1 MSEVEMIPDTEIIY
15 ADPYAQRCEVVRQ
28 LILTYE
34 ELQTEEGKAALM
46 RAIDRLI
53 CSIPVVE
60 PKSASGS
67 KLKDKTSL

>member
-1 MSEVEMIPDTEIIY
+1 MSEVEMLPDTEIIY
-15 ADPYAQRCEVVRQ
+15 ADGYAQRCEVIRQ

-34 ELQTEEGKAALM
+34 EMQSEEGKAALL
-46 RAIDRLI
+46 RAVDRLM

-60 PKSASGS
+60 PKSASVS

>member
-1 MSEVEMIPDTEIIY
+1 MSEVEMLPDTEIIY

-60 PKSASGS
+60 PKSASVS

>member
-1 MSEVEMIPDTEIIY
+1 MSEVEMLPDTEIIY

-34 ELQTEEGKAALM
+34 ELQTEDGKAALM

-60 PKSASGS
+60 PKSASVS

>member
-60 PKSASGS
+60 PKSASVS